1 LIVIIQ
7 ARSSSKRFPNKVL
20 FKINKIPLILH
31 IINRIKL
38 SKKVKK
44 IAVATSTDKTDDKL
58 VYFLKKNKINYK
70 RGSLKNVALRLYGLA
85 KKEKVKYFLRISG
98 DSPLIDPKII
108 DRAIILFSKK
118 KNFDIITN
126 VFPRTYPSG
135 QSVEIIKTKLLKDYL
150 PSMNL
155 FEKEHVTAFFYSN
168 SKKFNII
175 NFKNDN
181 IRRYIKNKK
190 LSVDVKSDI
199 KKILKFFAND

>member
-1 LIVIIQ
+1 M
-7 ARSSSKRFPNKVL
+7 
-20 FKINKIPLILH
+20 H

-175 NFKNDN
+175 NFKNNN

-199 KKILKFFAND
+199 KKILKLFAND

>member
-1 LIVIIQ
+1 MIVIIQ

>member
-1 LIVIIQ
+1 MIVIIQ

-199 KKILKFFAND
+199 KKILKFFTND